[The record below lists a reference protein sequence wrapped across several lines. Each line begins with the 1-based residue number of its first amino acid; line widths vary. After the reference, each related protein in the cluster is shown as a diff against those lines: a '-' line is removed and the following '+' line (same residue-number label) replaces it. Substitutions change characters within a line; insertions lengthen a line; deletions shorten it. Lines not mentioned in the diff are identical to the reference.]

1 MTKAV
6 QFIKIT
12 LKCNMEIAVFA
23 ENLVSEV
30 NILRGV
36 RLGYI
41 SLFSAVSVLTDKTLA
56 KDKGKTCIKIVFI

>member
-30 NILRGV
+30 NIRDIPQNGPELM
-36 RLGYI
+36 
-41 SLFSAVSVLTDKTLA
+41 
-56 KDKGKTCIKIVFI
+56 